1 MQTIIEKIK
10 EVCKKHPIIIV
21 LIIAIVLLVG
31 APLIIQAIYHTP
43 VKLEGK
49 KEKYIASTE
58 TDIFA

>member
-43 VKLEGK
+43 APCELLE
-49 KEKYIASTE
+49 EKYHQGAC
-58 TDIFA
+58 